1 MHVVDMSEVRNTSG
15 LFAQN
20 KMAASSVANNQ
31 GNVNNIVDIGNNA
44 SNISARAVSGASALN
59 AGKNTVTGGVVNAQR
74 GTSMT
79 GADGV
84 TVEFSKQGLDI
95 LKASTEE
102 PEKSDL
108 EKRLQ
113 AAIEE
118 AKQFASEDDG
128 LTKEEKALKEK
139 QEAEQMLEAMERE
152 MEAAKEN
159 AEAMEEGFAE
169 LGKILIIARRIMNG
183 DKVPGKDE
191 KKLMEFDGDLYQACK
206 SAAMLKEARERKE
219 YESLWED
226 EESVQDKA
234 RELEDGEVSGGGEV
248 SDIDTTAGEA
258 SQSQVTVEV
267 AEAEVVVES

>member
-1 MHVVDMSEVRNTSG
+1 MHIVDMREVRNTAG

-20 KMAASSVANNQ
+20 KMAVSPVANNQ
-31 GNVNNIVDIGNNA
+31 GNVNNIVGVGNNA
-44 SNISARAVSGASALN
+44 GNISARAASG
-59 AGKNTVTGGVVNAQR
+59 VGVVNAQR

-79 GADGV
+79 SADGV
-84 TVEFSKQGLDI
+84 TVEFSQQGLDI
-95 LKASTEE
+95 LKASNEE
-102 PEKSDL
+102 PEKSDI
-108 EKRLQ
+108 EKRLE

-118 AKQFASEDDG
+118 AKQFAPEDDG
-128 LTKEEKALKEK
+128 LTKEERALKEK

-152 MEAAKEN
+152 MEVAKEN

-206 SAAMLKEARERKE
+206 SAAMLKEVRERKE

-234 RELEDGEVSGGGEV
+234 RELDNETSGGE
-248 SDIDTTAGEA
+248 EA
-258 SQSQVTVEV
+258 SGVETIADGPSQSQGTVEV